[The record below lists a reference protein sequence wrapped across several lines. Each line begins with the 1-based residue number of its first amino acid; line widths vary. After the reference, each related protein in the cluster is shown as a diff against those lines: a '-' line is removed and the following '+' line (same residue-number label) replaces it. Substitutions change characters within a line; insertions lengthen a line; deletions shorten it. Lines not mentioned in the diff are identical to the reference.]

1 MLITLCVI
9 DATGGYFLIFLIPIF
24 PILVYLIWCS
34 LYMFTP
40 LGPGVAIS
48 VCIRA
53 DQTSPLVVIDVGLF
67 LLLSSNQ
74 AKLTWAWPSY
84 TTIKPIP
91 IKVTEGCNS
100 QRSFALF
107 AFSMGYKIAYR
118 SVRVKQHGY
127 QQILNNNYFF
137 VTFRHFSKLKINVKA
152 PNKTFSKKFSLNY
165 WYIIQLCSLP
175 TQNLFW
181 EPVFKSATAS
191 WPKKL

>member
-1 MLITLCVI
+1 
-9 DATGGYFLIFLIPIF
+9 
-24 PILVYLIWCS
+24 
-34 LYMFTP
+34 MFTP

-53 DQTSPLVVIDVGLF
+53 DQTSPVVVIDVGLF

-127 QQILNNNYFF
+127 QQILNKKRKYYFF
-137 VTFRHFSKLKINVKA
+137 MSLSVTF
-152 PNKTFSKKFSLNY
+152 LN
-165 WYIIQLCSLP
+165 L
-175 TQNLFW
+175 
-181 EPVFKSATAS
+181 
-191 WPKKL
+191 